1 MTMQPE
7 AMLGRRWQCACGQE
21 HYIPTRELIVRPGAL
36 DALPA
41 ALERHGLRGR
51 LLLLADPTTYDVAGR
66 RAEGLLR
73 AAGHIVDA
81 LILHAEHGDLKA
93 TDAIADQ
100 PLAAL
105 RGDTAALLAV
115 GAGTIN
121 DLTKYAA
128 HRVGRPYVTVPT
140 AASMNGF
147 TSHIVAL
154 VVRGVK
160 RTLPAAPPLL
170 AVADTEIIRAAPAAL
185 TRAGFADILAKPVA
199 TADWML
205 DHLLHGAPYCEE
217 PYRLLERL
225 EPRYLGRPEGLAA
238 GDPDAVAALTEA
250 LLWSGVSMTIAGS
263 SSPASGGEH
272 LLSHLLD
279 MQALL
284 GDAPANLHGAQVGL
298 GTLFSAA
305 LYEMLLALDA
315 PRPPAWQP
323 LEAYAADLQTF
334 GPLESEVRAEFAR
347 KLLPAE
353 SYARHALALTR
364 RWDEVKAAARPF
376 LRPAAALRDLLR
388 RAGAPTRPEDLG
400 LGPAHFRAIAARARY
415 IRARYTVLDLAADA
429 GVLPARLDEALAV
442 FAG

>member
-1 MTMQPE
+1 
-7 AMLGRRWQCACGQE
+7 MLGRRWRCACGQE
-21 HYIPTRELIVRPGAL
+21 HAVPTRELIVRPGAL
-36 DALPA
+36 DELPA
-41 ALERHGLRGR
+41 ALERHSLRGR
-51 LLLLADPTTYDVAGR
+51 LLLLADPTTYEVAGR
-66 RAEGLLR
+66 RVEKLLQV
-73 AAGHIVDA
+73 AGHFVDT
-81 LILHAEHGDLKA
+81 LILHGEHGDLKA

-105 RGDTAALLAV
+105 RDDTAALLAV

-121 DLTKYAA
+121 DLTKYTA
-128 HRVGRPYVTVPT
+128 HRAGRPYVTIPT

-170 AVADTEIIRAAPAAL
+170 AVADTEIIRRAPAAM
-185 TRAGFADILAKPVA
+185 TRAGLADILAKPVA

-205 DHLLHGAPYCEE
+205 DHVLHGAHYCPE
-217 PYRLLERL
+217 PYRLLEGL
-225 EPRYLGRPEGLAA
+225 EPRYLSRPAALAA
-238 GDPDAVAALTEA
+238 GDSDAVAALTEA
-250 LLWSGVSMTIAGS
+250 LLWSGISMTIAGS

-272 LLSHLLD
+272 LISHLLD

-284 GDAPANLHGAQVGL
+284 GGAPANLHGAQVGL
-298 GTLFSAA
+298 GTLFSAR

-323 LEAYAADLQTF
+323 IEAYAADLDAF
-334 GPLESEVRAEFAR
+334 GPLAGEVRAEFAG
-347 KLLPAE
+347 KLKPAAA
-353 SYARHALALTR
+353 YARYAADLTG
-364 RWDEVKAAARPF
+364 RWAEITGAVHPF
-376 LRPAAALRDLLR
+376 LRPAAALRDVLR
-388 RAGAPTRPEDLG
+388 RAGAPTRPAELAIT
-400 LGPAHFRAIAARARY
+400 PAHFRDVAARARY